1 MLLLHGRINTG
12 VIRNRSLK
20 AVNYFHKELILDVG
34 LGSEY
39 ASAKSHSIC
48 VSFFGVSEP
57 GASVVLWLKLF
68 YRRIIIITSH
78 YAIGYK

>member
-1 MLLLHGRINTG
+1 MLGWVLNTPLQK
-12 VIRNRSLK
+12 VIQ
-20 AVNYFHKELILDVG
+20 
-34 LGSEY
+34 Y
-39 ASAKSHSIC
+39 ASL
-48 VSFFGVSEP
+48 FFGVSEP